1 MTHDTASTAA
11 STRDGL
17 ATIGPH
23 LIELRTALDERFTA
37 WAAQC
42 GAAPYLYPPL
52 MRVADLRRFDYFQNF
67 PHLAILGAPLSTD
80 VQTAYAKDAGPG
92 GQSVP
97 AADLGP
103 ADYALPSAACYNVY
117 LALSGR
123 RLEAAERITTIAT
136 CFRREKEYDGLNR
149 LLGFTM
155 REIVC
160 VGGRDEVLDHLGGFK
175 KLITGFLADLGLPV
189 EVQAASDPFFDP
201 NASRAVVAQL
211 FPTKEE
217 FVFDGSLAIGSL
229 NFHRNFFGERCEI
242 STADGPAFTGCAAFG
257 VERWISALTRHFG
270 EGPLELADRIRP

>member
-1 MTHDTASTAA
+1 MSTNTETAH
-11 STRDGL
+11 TRDGL

-52 MRVADLRRFDYFQNF
+52 MRVDDLRRFDYFQNF
-67 PHLAILGAPLSTD
+67 PHLAILGAPLSAD
-80 VQTAYAKDAGPG
+80 AQAAYAKG
-92 GQSVP
+92 GDEATAAVP
-97 AADLGP
+97 AADLDP
-103 ADYALPSAACYNVY
+103 AGYALPSAACYNVY
-117 LALSGR
+117 LGLSGR
-123 RLEAAERITTIAT
+123 QLAAAERVTTVAT

-160 VGGRDEVLDHLGGFK
+160 VGTRDEVLDHLGGFK

-242 STADGPAFTGCAAFG
+242 GTADGPAFTGCVAFG
-257 VERWISALTRHFG
+257 IERWISALTRHFG
-270 EGPLELADRIRP
+270 EGPLELADRVRP